1 MINPRAKVHLEW
13 SCLKNHDAMEA
24 IQQLH
29 PSCISGK
36 DMVIPEE
43 ASPFYGLFHMENEIP
58 RHLAMPICHWGK
70 FYEQL
75 IRTIMEGTW
84 KYDDDPLEAK
94 AINYWWGMSAGVVD
108 VICSRNLPIGT
119 KRLIEL
125 LKNTIVS
132 EEFHPFAGV
141 LYSQDKLIQPDPDK
155 RLSPEEISSMDWLA
169 ENVIGRIPK
178 DDELVENALP
188 TVKQQSTEKRG

>member
-24 IQQLH
+24 IRQLH

-70 FYEQL
+70 
-75 IRTIMEGTW
+75 
-84 KYDDDPLEAK
+84 YDDDPLEVK